1 MDPVTIEDR
10 KKELHALL
18 EQMQAHPSR
27 DWNKERE
34 RVAVLQQM
42 IAAEEA
48 RKTPA

>member
-10 KKELHALL
+10 KKELHTLL

-27 DWNKERE
+27 DWSKERE

-42 IAAEEA
+42 IAAQEA
-48 RKTPA
+48 RKTHA